1 MSETAREMDS
11 WKEVEEAL
19 LLPMSSE
26 TLNKYGQRDDQ
37 VVRILTRGVANIFSS
52 SPFVHCPALNMQT
65 FDP

>member
-1 MSETAREMDS
+1 MDS

-37 VVRILTRGVANIFSS
+37 VVRILTRGVANILA
-52 SPFVHCPALNMQT
+52 PPLLYTVLH
-65 FDP
+65 